1 MVITRTLVNAVSS
14 SGLNTYLV
22 REIPVYLLCGQVDPR
37 ELLPQVLSAD
47 LDILFA
53 FRTQKSRFEL
63 PCHLL
68 EINWLALTNQ
78 SF

>member
-1 MVITRTLVNAVSS
+1 MVITRTLVNAVYS

-22 REIPVYLLCGQVDPR
+22 IEIPVYLLCGQVDSR

-53 FRTQKSRFEL
+53 FWT
-63 PCHLL
+63 
-68 EINWLALTNQ
+68 
-78 SF
+78 

>member
-1 MVITRTLVNAVSS
+1 MVITRILVNTVYR
-14 SGLNTYLV
+14 SGSTTYLV

-53 FRTQKSRFEL
+53 FWTQKSRLEL

-68 EINWLALTNQ
+68 EINWLALADQ

>member
-1 MVITRTLVNAVSS
+1 MVITRTRVNAVYS

-22 REIPVYLLCGQVDPR
+22 IEIPVYLLCGQVDSR
-37 ELLPQVLSAD
+37 ELLPQVLPAD
-47 LDILFA
+47 PDILFA
-53 FRTQKSRFEL
+53 FWTQMSRFEL

-68 EINWLALTNQ
+68 EINWLALSNQ

>member
-53 FRTQKSRFEL
+53 FRTHKSRFEL

-68 EINWLALTNQ
+68 EINWLALANQ